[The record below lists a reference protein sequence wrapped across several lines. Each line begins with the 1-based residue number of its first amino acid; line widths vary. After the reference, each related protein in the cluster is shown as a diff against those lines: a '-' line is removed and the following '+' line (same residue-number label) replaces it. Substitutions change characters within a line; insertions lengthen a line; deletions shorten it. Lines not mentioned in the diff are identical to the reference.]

1 MLNLVLYECINYFD
15 TEEKTPY
22 TTESKD
28 HEYPH
33 TQNY

>member
-1 MLNLVLYECINYFD
+1 MLNLVLYECTNYFD
-15 TEEKTPY
+15 TEGKKTY
-22 TTESKD
+22 ITEYKD